1 LPAPGPRPTLRA
13 PPDRETL
20 AMSQQAANKELVRRF
35 WDDVYVARDYDAI
48 GSYFATDGVYV
59 DVAVP
64 ESAATGPQAVAMRL
78 RIGHEPVQRFTH
90 EIHRMVAEGDTVVTE
105 HTETWHF
112 HTGEVIALPFVSV
125 MEISGG
131 MIRLWRDYSDLN
143 TLLSK
148 APAWWLEHI
157 AKFTVA
163 DFAPG

>member
-1 LPAPGPRPTLRA
+1 
-13 PPDRETL
+13 
-20 AMSQQAANKELVRRF
+20 MSQQAANKELVRRF

-48 GSYFATDGVYV
+48 GRYFAADGVYV

-64 ESAATGPQAVAMRL
+64 DSAATGPQAVAMRL

-90 EIHRMVAEGDTVVTE
+90 EVHRMVAEGDTVVTE

-157 AKFTVA
+157 SKFTVA
-163 DFAPG
+163 DFVPG

>member
-1 LPAPGPRPTLRA
+1 
-13 PPDRETL
+13 
-20 AMSQQAANKELVRRF
+20 MSQQAANKELVRRF

-48 GSYFATDGVYV
+48 GRYFAADGVYV

-64 ESAATGPQAVAMRL
+64 DSAATGPQAVAMRL

-90 EIHRMVAEGDTVVTE
+90 EVHRMVAEGDTVVTE